1 MPSLRHQSKRLR
13 QSHMIVIALMLGTLI
28 LIVVWA
34 KIATQDDQKRTLRQ
48 AYVSEWWNWIQQQAN
63 ATSVLREQSYEKM
76 V

>member
-1 MPSLRHQSKRLR
+1 
-13 QSHMIVIALMLGTLI
+13 MLGTLI